1 MKMKVGIFS
10 LSSCEGCV
18 VQILNLEDEIIDLLR
33 AVEVSNCRILGEV
46 KNGGELDLAIVE
58 GSVTNDEEEEELK
71 EIRERSR
78 ILLALGDCACHG
90 GKSIVKDYGYD
101 GVEVNLP
108 RGVRNFKSDPL
119 DKYVKVDYYVYGCPI
134 DRRDFLEALK
144 SILIDKKYVPKSYNV
159 CAECILRENECLLEK
174 GILCLGPITRGGCR
188 ALCPSFDREC
198 VGCRGMSEDANVKS
212 FLEIVKNKGIK
223 VPDDLKLLEKFKAG
237 RDDGKDDR
245 SEKDH

>member
-10 LSSCEGCV
+10 LSSCEGCL
-18 VQILNLEDEIIDLLR
+18 VQILNLEDEIIDLLK
-33 AVEVSNCRILGEV
+33 AIEVSNCRILGEV
-46 KNGGELDLAIVE
+46 RSDGELDLAIIE

-101 GVEVNLP
+101 EVEVSLP
-108 RGVRNFKSDPL
+108 RGVKNFKSDPL

-134 DRRDFLEALK
+134 DRRDFLEAFK

-198 VGCRGMSEDANVKS
+198 VGCRGISEDANIES
-212 FLEIVKNKGIK
+212 FLEIVESKGIK
-223 VPDDLKLLEKFKAG
+223 IPNDLKMLEKFKAG
-237 RDDGKDDR
+237 RDDGKDNR
-245 SEKDH
+245 SEEDH